1 MYRCDSLIFYMHLVF
16 ITTVQN
22 QYMEEGERVS
32 DANGFEWVW
41 FLLTHFIFILCLA
54 PCVPTKAPR
63 RKVPYNL
70 HLMN

>member
-16 ITTVQN
+16 ITTVPN

-41 FLLTHFIFILCLA
+41 FLLTQLGQRLQALIVRM
-54 PCVPTKAPR
+54 P
-63 RKVPYNL
+63 
-70 HLMN
+70 